1 MWWCVRRARTRGAR
15 RNIRSRSQHLSRRG
29 IYIGNPFVS
38 QAVTLEVKCP
48 RVQCPPLECD
58 EKLAVRPEKKACCR
72 QCPATTPRNVAAAIN
87 DTARLPRDQALPST
101 RRTAEEILAS
111 GGCKY
116 PVGGPYENGMEW
128 HPRVHSHGEMKC
140 VKCRCKVRIR
150 SRRSRTGKK
159 KEDRSWSWLAENYLL
174 L

>member
-1 MWWCVRRARTRGAR
+1 MKKRVRYARGAAR
-15 RNIRSRSQHLSRRG
+15 YERGHLCV

-58 EKLAVRPEKKACCR
+58 EKIAFRPDKKACCK
-72 QCPATTPRNVAAAIN
+72 QCPATTPRSNVDSTAAI
-87 DTARLPRDQALPST
+87 DAVRLPRDQALPST
-101 RRTAEEILAS
+101 RRTAEEILSS

-128 HPRVHSHGEMKC
+128 HPRLHSHGEVKC
-140 VKCRCKVRIR
+140 VKCRCKVRNPER
-150 SRRSRTGKK
+150 PGNVEVKFGPE
-159 KEDRSWSWLAENYLL
+159 KEEMTTNAT
-174 L
+174 